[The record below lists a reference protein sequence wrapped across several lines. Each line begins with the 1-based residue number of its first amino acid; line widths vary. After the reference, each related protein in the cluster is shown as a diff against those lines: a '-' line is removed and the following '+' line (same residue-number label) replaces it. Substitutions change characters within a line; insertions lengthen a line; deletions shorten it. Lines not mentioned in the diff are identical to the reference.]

1 MLRLLRPM
9 MPPLEL
15 LAGRPA
21 AGATAAAAAQVAARG
36 RLPNIAS
43 TTTNRHSQ
51 VCRVAAPP
59 SCALPCP
66 RGAFLRPPAGG
77 PKWAGAAACWRA
89 QASRQLGAQAGAP
102 SAVALRERLV
112 ACLQYEAAKGYVNV
126 ISPETGAQFSDVL
139 MELLHALSSS
149 SDPQDRV
156 FGGTA
161 RDAAATYAECS
172 AEQRRDTLD
181 AMLSQLGGGH
191 QRTVPSTPVP
201 REPIPV
207 MIDLETSGFSPARDS
222 IIEIAAYAPLTEST
236 FDRLVSIEDAKLRTV
251 ITEVTGITDNMLQQ
265 EGVPLPEALSA
276 FIDFVSAQCPH
287 GSAPMLVAH
296 NGKSFDFRFL
306 AAQMRIADVA
316 MPPHWLGLDSLH
328 LVRSCVPNLP
338 SYKLQDLR
346 EHFGLPPPELTHR
359 GLPDAMVLSGVVAAT
374 LRTVATKERDVQSTL
389 LQHSFRLG
397 PAQLSAA
404 TSSTNA
410 ATSKTPGAGGAVNGR
425 TELRPSG
432 DPASPSQLPRDVPH
446 RYGAPAGRSATRDA
460 PQPAPTRSP
469 PAQVAV
475 PAADAPP
482 PAAGPETLDMYTLSV
497 AKCKDLTPTQRNKLL
512 EARFFDIESLLV
524 RAAPRDYIS
533 FEEAKFEDGATTA
546 VTGYVK
552 RTFVATPRPTFA
564 VLNIYLSVK
573 RAAEAEDGDSEYET
587 VQVSKFMSGGYAR
600 AALWKIAAQYPEGST
615 CVAKGKLTLNEVGR
629 MFATSRQCTWPTR
642 TSRKSPIS
650 QGTGVSALNRTKT
663 AVRPDCCL
671 LSSTMIFA
679 RNH

>member
-1 MLRLLRPM
+1 
-9 MPPLEL
+9 
-15 LAGRPA
+15 
-21 AGATAAAAAQVAARG
+21 
-36 RLPNIAS
+36 
-43 TTTNRHSQ
+43 
-51 VCRVAAPP
+51 
-59 SCALPCP
+59 
-66 RGAFLRPPAGG
+66 
-77 PKWAGAAACWRA
+77 
-89 QASRQLGAQAGAP
+89 
-102 SAVALRERLV
+102 
-112 ACLQYEAAKGYVNV
+112 
-126 ISPETGAQFSDVL
+126 